1 MIDYIVEDA
10 IKRVAKGFS
19 KSESLDFLCP
29 SILERV
35 CKDNNWVCKIGEE
48 YNGWEVD
55 WWADVIIKKITV
67 CVGGSMYY
75 GYANIEISNG

>member
-1 MIDYIVEDA
+1 MIDHIVEDA

-19 KSESLDFLCP
+19 KHESLDFLCP

-35 CKDNNWVCKIGEE
+35 CEDNNWICEINGE

-67 CVGGSMYY
+67 CVCGSMYY